1 MSEAVCCPKC
11 WAWHELGKRTTCKQC
26 GTPLILAD
34 GRSVT
39 EAANP
44 GSAPL
49 VPAFAGN
56 AAALPTTRV
65 ARRGVDWVDIARL
78 VTAGYGLLVVVGL
91 IILGFAFQHLNVPIT
106 NPNTGQTTVQTIDL
120 GPGFAIVAIFTAG
133 FFALFTWLTKFLVA
147 RIIFLGLDALSILS
161 LVSHLGA
168 APGSVGLLGAVSL
181 IIDLGYALVLILSLV
196 SPRSA

>member
-1 MSEAVCCPKC
+1 MHETVCCPKC
-11 WAWHELGKRTTCKQC
+11 WTWDELGKRTTCKQC

-34 GRSVT
+34 GRTVT

-65 ARRGVDWVDIARL
+65 TRRGVDWVDIARL
-78 VTAGYGLLVVVGL
+78 VTAGYGLLIVVGL
-91 IILGFAFQHLNVPIT
+91 IILGLAFQHLDVPIT
-106 NPNTGQTTVQTIDL
+106 NPNTGQTTIETINL
-120 GPGFAIVAIFTAG
+120 GPGFAIVAIFIAG

-147 RIIFLGLDALSILS
+147 RIIFLALDALSILS
-161 LVSHLGA
+161 LVSHLATGSGSFSLLSA
-168 APGSVGLLGAVSL
+168 ASL
-181 IIDLGYALVLILSLV
+181 IIDLGYALVLVLSIV
-196 SPRSA
+196 SPRSD

>member
-1 MSEAVCCPKC
+1 MPEAVCCPKC
-11 WAWHELGKRTTCKQC
+11 WTWDELGKRTNCKQC

-56 AAALPTTRV
+56 AAALPTSRV
-65 ARRGVDWVDIARL
+65 TRRGVDWVDIARL
-78 VTAGYGLLVVVGL
+78 VTAGYGLLIVVGL
-91 IILGFAFQHLNVPIT
+91 IILGFAFQHLDVPIT
-106 NPNTGQTTVQTIDL
+106 NPNTGQPTIETINL

-147 RIIFLGLDALSILS
+147 RIIFLALDALSILS
-161 LVSHLGA
+161 LVSHLATGSGSFSLLSA
-168 APGSVGLLGAVSL
+168 ASL
-181 IIDLGYALVLILSLV
+181 IIDLGYALVLVLSIV
-196 SPRSA
+196 SPRSD

>member
-1 MSEAVCCPKC
+1 
-11 WAWHELGKRTTCKQC
+11 
-26 GTPLILAD
+26 
-34 GRSVT
+34 
-39 EAANP
+39 
-44 GSAPL
+44 

-56 AAALPTTRV
+56 AATLPTARV
-65 ARRGVDWVDIARL
+65 ARRGVDWIDIARL
-78 VTAGYGLLVVVGL
+78 VTAGYGLLVVIGL
-91 IILGFAFQHLNVPIT
+91 IILGIAFQHLNVPIT
-106 NPNTGQTTVQTIDL
+106 NPNTGQTTVETIDL

-133 FFALFTWLTKFLVA
+133 FFALFTWLTKFMVA

-168 APGSVGLLGAVSL
+168 APGSVGLLGAASL